1 MADILAPSF
10 PGAVPHI
17 PGGLSG
23 NFTTVRAHYK
33 AKAADAVNDTIKLSQ
48 MPKDFVVLGGHIDII
63 VAGTATLDIDLGIT
77 GGLTLF
83 GSNIVGDA
91 IAVILIAAASLGLK
105 TSKTAITDLL
115 ATVQVVDPG
124 VLEFDVNIW
133 GMVLPGTGV
142 SGT

>member
-1 MADILAPSF
+1 MADILAPSY

-33 AKAADAVNDTIKLSQ
+33 AKAADAVNDTVKLSQ
-48 MPKDFVVLGGHIDII
+48 IPKDFVPIGGHIDII
-63 VAGTATLDIDLGIT
+63 VAGTATLNIDLGIT
-77 GGLTLF
+77 GNLVLF
-83 GSNIVGDA
+83 GSDLEGGV
-91 IAVILIAAASLGLK
+91 IAVLPIAAGLDAK
-105 TSKTAITDLL
+105 TSKTAVVDLL
-115 ATVQVVDPG
+115 ATLQVVDPG